1 LGIHGESP
9 QVFVEDTLCRLEKR
23 RIDSPNKNNPK
34 KKLARILRSF
44 CRLTTDVFVT
54 AQLVPYEDLTALQ
67 RDQVEAIEIHPEQ
80 IKFSGDIHGALHTL
94 LSRPGPGVKGFA
106 LLADDVPVAFLLLKR
121 PPVLPAW
128 ADEHSA
134 TLHALQV
141 DHRAQGKGYGKA
153 CLQAL
158 PAVARA
164 AWPQIRGLELSV
176 DADNDSAIGLYT
188 RLGWVDSGE
197 AYKGRIGYERRMGLV
212 F

>member
-1 LGIHGESP
+1 M
-9 QVFVEDTLCRLEKR
+9 
-23 RIDSPNKNNPK
+23 
-34 KKLARILRSF
+34 
-44 CRLTTDVFVT
+44 T
-54 AQLVPYEDLTALQ
+54 AQLVPYEHLTALQ
-67 RDQVEAIEIHPEQ
+67 CQQVEAIEIHPEQ

-94 LSRPGPGVKGFA
+94 LSKPGPGVKGFA
-106 LLADDVPVAFLLLKR
+106 LLVEDVPVAFLLLKR

-128 ADEHSA
+128 ANEHSA

-141 DHRAQGKGYGKA
+141 DHRVQGKGYGRA

-164 AWPQIRGLELSV
+164 AWPEIRGLELSV
-176 DADNDSAIGLYT
+176 DADNDAAIGLYT

-197 AYKGRIGYERRMGLV
+197 AYKGRIGYERRMGLA

>member
-1 LGIHGESP
+1 M
-9 QVFVEDTLCRLEKR
+9 
-23 RIDSPNKNNPK
+23 
-34 KKLARILRSF
+34 
-44 CRLTTDVFVT
+44 T

-67 RDQVEAIEIHPEQ
+67 REQVSAIELHPEQ
-80 IKFSGDIHGALHTL
+80 IKFAGDIHGALHML

-106 LLADDVPVAFLLLKR
+106 LLAGEVPVAFLLLKR

-128 ADEHSA
+128 ANEHSA

-164 AWPQIRGLELSV
+164 AWPDIHGLELSV
-176 DADNDSAIGLYT
+176 DPDNVSAIGLYA